1 MIDFKPRLPAD
12 VRFAPTSGGVAFL
25 TREGIV
31 RMNGASA
38 HLWMERLATY
48 LDGSRTVAEL
58 TAGLPDERRAFVTG
72 LLTKLHER
80 GLVEDAARPGGRART
95 GALDLP
101 AGLRCSLLGGGGRF
115 GALPAALADA
125 LTRLGLEVVRAAG
138 SAGDTA
144 AGSAWGTAA
153 GGAADAA
160 AGRAAGLP
168 GACDAVV
175 HLAAADADGLAAAA
189 ELDRL
194 SAEHGVPVTHVLLRA
209 GEAWWSEAGIAGR
222 EVPPLAAGWRRLA
235 AMDAGPPEA
244 GPARVSSVAA
254 AVVAGQVAAD
264 LGRRLSGTPRAD
276 GDPRLHVVDLA
287 GLHTR
292 THTFLPHPAVVRPA
306 GSAQAGHFMEELT
319 EEEFSRRAARLMDSR
334 TGVFAEIDE
343 GEYGQLPLHVSV
355 TTVADP
361 MGVLGKARPRVIGV
375 GHDFAVAR
383 YRAALKALAVHGLLA
398 CDPRRLVTA
407 DGKPLLPE
415 AAAPDGRLP
424 GDSTPPLSEAAV
436 TGASLLEAA
445 VTGASLLEAAVMDAS
460 LLEDVAAGRAEA
472 FVRGRDLVNGDEVLL
487 PAREVFLDPHATGA
501 AAGYSAE
508 EALVAALLQHCA
520 AASAGRDGPL
530 PPVDAAGARAADTE
544 TDRSL
549 ALLDATG
556 LDHQVLDATGPSG
569 VPVYAGTLDGRL
581 VARAAGVTPLAA
593 LRATLEGML
602 AAYQGIP
609 PAAPLPDLHL
619 TAADRPPIT
628 VDAHAEPLSAA
639 RLAAALAGEGLRVS
653 AVPLDHDMAVHALVP
668 HVVRVVT
675 HPLQEPL
682 HG

>member
-80 GLVEDAARPGGRART
+80 GLVEDAARAGGRARP

-101 AGLRCSLLGGGGRF
+101 AGLRCSLLGGGDRF

-125 LTRLGLEVVRAAG
+125 LTRLGLEVVRT
-138 SAGDTA
+138 AGDA
-144 AGSAWGTAA
+144 VDRAGT
-153 GGAADAA
+153 
-160 AGRAAGLP
+160 
-168 GACDAVV
+168 CDAMV
-175 HLAAADADGLAAAA
+175 HLASAGADGLAAAA

-194 SAEHGVPVTHVLLRA
+194 SAAHGVPVMHVLLRE
-209 GEAWWSEAGIAGR
+209 GEAWWSEAGIAGG

-235 AMDAGPPEA
+235 AMEARPPEA
-244 GPARVSSVAA
+244 GPVRVPSVAA

-287 GLHTR
+287 ELHTR
-292 THTFLPHPAVVRPA
+292 THTFLPHPAVARPD
-306 GSAQAGHFMEELT
+306 GSTQAAPQREKLT

-361 MGVLGKARPRVIGV
+361 MGVLGGARPRVIGV

-398 CDPRRLVTA
+398 CDPRRLLTA
-407 DGKPLLPE
+407 DGEPLFGAPAAPDGSTPPLPE
-415 AAAPDGRLP
+415 AAGQ
-424 GDSTPPLSEAAV
+424 
-436 TGASLLEAA
+436 
-445 VTGASLLEAAVMDAS
+445 DAS

-487 PAREVFLDPHATGA
+487 PAREVFLDPYAIGA

-508 EALVAALLQHCA
+508 EALVAALLEHVA
-520 AASAGRDGPL
+520 ATGRDGPL
-530 PPVDAAGARAADTE
+530 PPVDAAGARSADTE
-544 TDRSL
+544 IDRSL
-549 ALLDATG
+549 ALLEATG
-556 LDHQVLDATGPSG
+556 RDHQVLDATGACG
-569 VPVYAGTLDGRL
+569 VPVFAGTLDGRL

-609 PAAPLPDLHL
+609 ASRPLPDVHL
-619 TAADRPPIT
+619 TAADRSPVT

-639 RLAAALAGEGLRVS
+639 HLAAALAGEGLRAG
-653 AVPLDHDMAVHALVP
+653 AVPLDHDAAVHALVP

-675 HPLQEPL
+675 YPLQEPL